1 MKGWYSLLLVVL
13 VCLAWAF
20 MLGVDRESNNELV
33 EESHEGIPVKE
44 LKTKELPVVDKKE
57 EAQQPTKKSFI
68 VYLDP
73 GHQARANTIHERVS
87 PYSNETKMK
96 VTSGTTGVV
105 TRKPEYVLNLEA
117 AFLLEELLTEKGFE
131 VYLTRSTHDVDISN
145 KERAEMAN
153 EKKAD
158 LVIRLHAD
166 GAENPNVS
174 GFGVLVPS
182 KKQAISKQ
190 SESAATLI
198 VSEVKKQD
206 DVKVNGI
213 RYRSDLTG
221 FNWSI
226 VPVVLLEMGYMTNPT
241 EDQKLSNPAYLEG
254 MLQAVTTGVE
264 KYAALQ

>member
-1 MKGWYSLLLVVL
+1 MKGWYLLLLVAL
-13 VCLAWAF
+13 VCLVWAF
-20 MLGVDRESNNELV
+20 MLGVDRESDNELM
-33 EESHEGIPVKE
+33 EGTYETIPVKV
-44 LKTKELPVVDKKE
+44 LKAKPFSLAEAKTE
-57 EAQQPTKKSFI
+57 EPQKSFI

-73 GHQARANTIHERVS
+73 GHQAQANIIHERVS
-87 PYSNETKMK
+87 PRSSETKMK
-96 VTSGTTGVV
+96 VTGGTTGVA
-105 TRKPEYVLNLEA
+105 TGKPEYVLNLEA

-166 GAENPNVS
+166 GAESPNVS

-182 KKQAISKQ
+182 KEQAISKQ

-198 VSEVKKQD
+198 VSEVKKQSGM
-206 DVKVNGI
+206 KVNGI

-221 FNWSI
+221 FNWST
-226 VPVVLLEMGYMTNPT
+226 VPVVLLEMGYMTNPE
-241 EDQKLSNPAYLEG
+241 EDQKLSDPMYLEG
-254 MLQAVTTGVE
+254 MLEAVTTGVE
-264 KYAALQ
+264 RYTALQ